1 MHDEETLVKFK
12 NAGEGGLLVVFAN
25 KITPRL
31 YAQVRSFVG
40 ALEKKYIVGVRE
52 IVPSYC
58 SVMIY
63 FDVLEIPGSQMRHL
77 AERALR
83 ELEPVTKGPSKVLHV
98 PVCYDGVLAPD
109 LDNVLRL
116 TGLTRGEL
124 LKVLTSRPY
133 LVYLT
138 GFSPGFPYMGN
149 LPFSVPRQASP
160 RRAIPVGS
168 VGLGGNQTG
177 IYTVTVPG
185 EWNIIGRTPLKIFDA
200 GRPEPF
206 LLSAGDYVQFEEI
219 DIGQYFKLR
228 RQVADNLY
236 QPQTSE
242 EEVRA

>member
-1 MHDEETLVKFK
+1 MQALTEAKIRQ
-12 NAGEGGLLVVFAN
+12 AGEGGLVVIFGE
-25 KITPRL
+25 KIAPGVHERVQGFIKSL
-31 YAQVRSFVG
+31 RQ
-40 ALEKKYIVGVRE
+40 LEISAIRE

>member
-1 MHDEETLVKFK
+1 MQALTEAKIRQ
-12 NAGEGGLLVVFAN
+12 AGEGGLVVIFGE
-25 KITPRL
+25 KIAPGVHERVQGFIKSL
-31 YAQVRSFVG
+31 RQ
-40 ALEKKYIVGVRE
+40 LEISAIRE

-98 PVCYDGVLAPD
+98 PVCYDGVMAPD

-116 TGLTRGEL
+116 IGLTRGEL

-160 RRAIPVGS
+160 RRAVPVGS

-228 RQVADNLY
+228 RQVAANLY
-236 QPQTSE
+236 LPQTSE